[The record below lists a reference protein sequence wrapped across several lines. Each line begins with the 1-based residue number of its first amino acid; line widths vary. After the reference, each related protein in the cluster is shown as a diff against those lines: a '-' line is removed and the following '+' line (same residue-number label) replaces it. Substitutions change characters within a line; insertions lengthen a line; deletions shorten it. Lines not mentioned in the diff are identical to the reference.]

1 MMKAF
6 KVYSEKYNVSDI
18 TKFYF
23 GEKTKDDV
31 YYKDVTDDLEPIFK
45 ILAEP
50 MQDLTFES

>member
-1 MMKAF
+1 MKAF